1 MIKLLEEKRIFA
13 IVLTIL
19 MAIEIFY
26 FSSIIGVK
34 GPSGVLNLSIIY
46 HFVAFFLLNFFLLIS
61 VIGQKEIKVKHIV
74 IVLLI
79 STTYSILD
87 EVHQL
92 FVPGRV
98 PDLFDIFTNGAGIF
112 SSMILYLY
120 SKKNSI

>member
-1 MIKLLEEKRIFA
+1 MIKWLEEKRTFA
-13 IVLTIL
+13 IILTVL

-26 FSSIIGVK
+26 FSSITGIK
-34 GPSGVLNLSIIY
+34 GPSTRIDFSIIY

-79 STTYSILD
+79 SITYSILD

-98 PDLFDIFTNGAGIF
+98 PDLFDILTDGAGIF